1 MLAHRNLRFKQDKK
15 KKLDFLQFKN
25 NYNGIDQKWQ
35 YEHKAGSEKFLLYVR
50 DSTVRTDIIFG

>member
-25 NYNGIDQKWQ
+25 NYNGIDQK
-35 YEHKAGSEKFLLYVR
+35 
-50 DSTVRTDIIFG
+50 